1 MPANAQQAMEDM
13 RPPLTA
19 YGRGL
24 YTLQGLIWSLWCL
37 NPLVNTKSYYRR
49 TFDFQDQCFE
59 IRSHSREMVK
69 MDSGQNYNEIGDVA
83 QQNACLAGTRPGLH
97 P

>member
-49 TFDFQDQCFE
+49 TFDF
-59 IRSHSREMVK
+59 
-69 MDSGQNYNEIGDVA
+69 
-83 QQNACLAGTRPGLH
+83 
-97 P
+97 